1 VNHRLAKELGMTV
14 GEALSRMSA
23 REYLNWMLYWQ
34 YEAGERQTKEQALQ
48 EIAKWRQ

>member
-1 VNHRLAKELGMTV
+1 MTV

-34 YEAGERQTKEQALQ
+34 YEAGEKQTMGQALK
-48 EIAKWRQ
+48 EIAKWQR